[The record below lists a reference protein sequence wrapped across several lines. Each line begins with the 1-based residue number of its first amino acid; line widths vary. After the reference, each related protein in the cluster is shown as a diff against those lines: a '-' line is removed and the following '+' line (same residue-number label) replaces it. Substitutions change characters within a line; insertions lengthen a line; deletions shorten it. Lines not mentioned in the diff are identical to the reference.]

1 MNAKRILVADDEP
14 HMSRVIELFLQREGY
29 QVDIVRDGQEALDA
43 ILASPPDLLITDIQ
57 MPRLTGKGLCLEL
70 EKRLPERDFRI
81 IVMTSMTDREHR
93 EWSGALKDA
102 MFIEKPVSM
111 RSLVST
117 LSKYF
122 AERSAAPAGAPNG

>member
-1 MNAKRILVADDEP
+1 MSARRILVADDEP

-29 QVDIVRDGQEALDA
+29 HVDLVRDGQEALES
-43 ILASPPDLLITDIQ
+43 IMASPPDVLITDIQ

-93 EWSGALKDA
+93 EWSGALRDA

-122 AERSAAPAGAPNG
+122 ADKPCSGEAAHG

>member
-1 MNAKRILVADDEP
+1 MNEKRILVADDEP

-29 QVDIVRDGQEALDA
+29 RVDLVRDGQEALDA
-43 ILASPPDLLITDIQ
+43 IMASPPDVLITDIQ
-57 MPRLTGKGLCLEL
+57 MPRMTGKGLCLEL
-70 EKRLPERDFRI
+70 EKQLPQRDFKI

-93 EWSGALKDA
+93 EWSGSLRDS

-111 RSLVST
+111 RALVST

-122 AERSAAPAGAPNG
+122 AERAAAGAPAHG

>member
-1 MNAKRILVADDEP
+1 MNEKRILVADDEP

-29 QVDIVRDGQEALDA
+29 RVDLVRDGQEALDA
-43 ILASPPDLLITDIQ
+43 ILESPPDLLITDIQ

-70 EKRLPERDFRI
+70 EKRLPAREFRI

-93 EWSGALKDA
+93 EWSGSLRDA

-117 LSKYF
+117 LSRYF
-122 AERSAAPAGAPNG
+122 AERPAASGATANG

>member
-43 ILASPPDLLITDIQ
+43 IMVSPPDLLITDIQ

-70 EKRLPERDFRI
+70 EKRLPQRDFRI

-93 EWSGALKDA
+93 DWSGALRDA

>member
-29 QVDIVRDGQEALDA
+29 HVDIVRDGQEALDA
-43 ILASPPDLLITDIQ
+43 IMVSPPDLLITDIQ

-111 RSLVST
+111 RSLVSA

-122 AERSAAPAGAPNG
+122 AERPATSAGAENG

>member
-29 QVDIVRDGQEALDA
+29 HVDIVRDGQEALDA
-43 ILASPPDLLITDIQ
+43 IMVSPPDLLITDIQ

-70 EKRLPERDFRI
+70 EKCLPQRDFRI

-93 EWSGALKDA
+93 EWSGALRDA

-122 AERSAAPAGAPNG
+122 AERTATSAGAENG

>member
-1 MNAKRILVADDEP
+1 
-14 HMSRVIELFLQREGY
+14 
-29 QVDIVRDGQEALDA
+29 
-43 ILASPPDLLITDIQ
+43 

-93 EWSGALKDA
+93 EWSGAMKDA

-122 AERSAAPAGAPNG
+122 AERPATSAGAENG

>member
-29 QVDIVRDGQEALDA
+29 HVELVRDGQEALDA
-43 ILASPPDLLITDIQ
+43 IMSSPPDVLITDIQ

-93 EWSGALKDA
+93 EWSGSLKDA

-122 AERSAAPAGAPNG
+122 SERPAAGGAAHA

>member
-43 ILASPPDLLITDIQ
+43 IMASPPDLLITDIQ

-70 EKRLPERDFRI
+70 EKCLPQRDFRI

-93 EWSGALKDA
+93 EWSGALRDA

-111 RSLVST
+111 RSLVSP

-122 AERSAAPAGAPNG
+122 AERPAASAGAPNG